1 VEEFMVIKAQKL
13 LLLLLKWL
21 LYFVDASKSNGPL
34 LSAGAMQLEE
44 GSRTKG
50 IKLKTN
56 YIFSV
61 VKKTYPFILVFFY

>member
-1 VEEFMVIKAQKL
+1 VEEFMVQK

-21 LYFVDASKSNGPL
+21 QRRLVDASKSNGPL

-44 GSRTKG
+44 GSFRTKG

-56 YIFSV
+56 YIFS
-61 VKKTYPFILVFFY
+61 I